1 MAVNWFDNLMGFQER
16 SYEET
21 RGNLEVAGTSLR
33 SKINN
38 QSYTIGELDTPS
50 LKELR
55 IRAESVVG
63 RLAGTLNVSN
73 VSGDVRKMH
82 RDPANRKRDI
92 PGRFQ
97 FNLLEMVGPDVSP
110 EDGVTR
116 YGNDHTQGPA
126 CAIAAGAATVYRN
139 YFAPVDGQTGQT
151 RDRQIDCLK
160 SLGAALGNDKD
171 RLWTM
176 RNGYAL
182 CTEKGLATIAQKLE
196 ALDAHETD
204 DLRDRLRVGLH
215 SGVQVTDAQETNLV
229 VTQVFCSALPVSYT
243 PSRPSAGNPLRSLS
257 SKVRTKPRFGPP

>member
-1 MAVNWFDNLMGFQER
+1 MV
-16 SYEET
+16 
-21 RGNLEVAGTSLR
+21 GTSLR

-38 QSYTIGELDTPS
+38 RSYTIGELDTPS

-63 RLAGTLNVSN
+63 RLVGTLNVSN

-82 RDPANRKRDI
+82 RDPANRNAM
-92 PGRFQ
+92 FQVASQ
-97 FNLLEMVGPDVSP
+97 FNLLEMVGPDVCP

-204 DLRDRLRVGLH
+204 DLRDLLRVGLH

-243 PSRPSAGNPLRSLS
+243 PIPAERWKPFAVLVLEGAY
-257 SKVRTKPRFGPP
+257 KPRFGLP